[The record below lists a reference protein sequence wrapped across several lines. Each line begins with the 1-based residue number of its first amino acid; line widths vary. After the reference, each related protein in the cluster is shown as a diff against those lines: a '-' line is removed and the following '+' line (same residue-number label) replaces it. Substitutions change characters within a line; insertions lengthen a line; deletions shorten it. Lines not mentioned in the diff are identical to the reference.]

1 MPPCKPGKLFII
13 KYGQIQLESPPPTE
27 ELGSCLPPTPIQA
40 PACGALCSACLSLNA
55 PREQAAVSKP
65 PAGLLA
71 GSGTEGRAVVLSYLL
86 VEDVQ
91 CLLDVPDILL
101 G

>member
-1 MPPCKPGKLFII
+1 M
-13 KYGQIQLESPPPTE
+13 
-27 ELGSCLPPTPIQA
+27 
-40 PACGALCSACLSLNA
+40 
-55 PREQAAVSKP
+55 SKP